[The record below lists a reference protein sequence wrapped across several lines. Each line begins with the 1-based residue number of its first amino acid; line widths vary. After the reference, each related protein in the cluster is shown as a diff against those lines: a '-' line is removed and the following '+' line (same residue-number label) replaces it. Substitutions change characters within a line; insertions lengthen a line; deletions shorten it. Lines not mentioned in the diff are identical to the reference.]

1 MVAKD
6 SKKIKGKGD
15 DEAIHGIDEKE
26 LHYETGC
33 LWRNDERL

>member
-6 SKKIKGKGD
+6 NKKIKGKGD
-15 DEAIHGIDEKE
+15 DEAINGVDEKK

-33 LWRNDERL
+33 LRRERL